1 MSSAICITWSRGEK
15 HFVQLFIS
23 INSNFPILGNMKW
36 DPTHH
41 FQPKKI
47 PNKYILQKV
56 VYKSSICALSCD
68 DGVHIVD
75 LQTQKNMKILKTFSN

>member
-1 MSSAICITWSRGEK
+1 
-15 HFVQLFIS
+15 
-23 INSNFPILGNMKW
+23 MKW

-47 PNKYILQKV
+47 PKKYILQKV
-56 VYKSSICALSCD
+56 VYKSSICALSSD

>member
-1 MSSAICITWSRGEK
+1 
-15 HFVQLFIS
+15 
-23 INSNFPILGNMKW
+23 MKG

-47 PNKYILQKV
+47 PEKYILQKV
-56 VYKSSICALSCD
+56 FYKSLICALSCY

-75 LQTQKNMKILKTFSN
+75 LQTQKNMKIFKTFSN

>member
-1 MSSAICITWSRGEK
+1 
-15 HFVQLFIS
+15 
-23 INSNFPILGNMKW
+23 MKW

-47 PNKYILQKV
+47 PEKYILQKV
-56 VYKSSICALSCD
+56 FFFFTKVQFAHLALMM
-68 DGVHIVD
+68 GVHIVD